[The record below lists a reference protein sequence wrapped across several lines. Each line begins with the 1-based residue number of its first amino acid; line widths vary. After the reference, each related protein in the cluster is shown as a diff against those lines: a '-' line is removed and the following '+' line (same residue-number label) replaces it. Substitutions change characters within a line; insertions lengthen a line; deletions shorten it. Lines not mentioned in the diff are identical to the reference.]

1 MNPGI
6 EEIDFNE
13 EKARE
18 LVYYLL
24 ENDTSVFKKLIPE
37 IRAMD
42 SESFEN
48 LFKGTP
54 FKGENN
60 RNGYDY
66 NIHNKKQFEHLL
78 DKFDNFWII
87 LDGWYLDKNFYK
99 YLKDLWINY
108 ISIEKLPKNDHGI
121 ESFLKSYD
129 IDYKN
134 WPDNIKEDFKM
145 KIRATKKTRIL
156 DPQKAEEFE
165 KHRSEL
171 KKLMKQLND
180 FKNKIKNEP
189 EMKTYEENTDKQIEK
204 LKTIGL
210 EYLKNL
216 FGNLTSGKTGN
227 IISILGSAPLAI
239 SIFTGAKSLDPNCC
253 KEIQENLNNNDYYDE
268 YDSYFDDE
276 DCYDDEQENPLD
288 NANLNEQLQNLFD
301 NNFFCSVHIILSFL
315 NLGWSIYG
323 FCQAYKDL
331 KLVKQNIEKFKNKL
345 DKIKS
350 DFNEHKE
357 KIGILPDDFKESLEK
372 IKEVFILIYGDFNE
386 LENLIKEIHENI
398 KIANKHKNRST
409 FGLISSGILGIT
421 GVAGGILIPNGNAIW
436 YGISAISNTLTAI
449 GHTIVLTESKEMI
462 KDLKHILEEAMIQRK
477 KSLDEMDNLIKLASN
492 MEKGQIPKF
501 SEK

>member
-1 MNPGI
+1 MNSGVD
-6 EEIDFNE
+6 EIGFNE

-121 ESFLKSYD
+121 ESFLKSND

-171 KKLMKQLND
+171 KKLMNKLKD
-180 FKNKIKNEP
+180 FKNKIKNKP

-204 LKTIGL
+204 LKTNGL
-210 EYLKNL
+210 KYLKTL
-216 FGNLTSGKTGN
+216 FQNLTSGKTGN
-227 IISILGSAPLAI
+227 ILSILGTASTAI
-239 SIFTGAKSLDPNCC
+239 PIIYSNESLDPNCC
-253 KEIQENLNNNDYYDE
+253 KENQEILNNNDYYD
-268 YDSYFDDE
+268 DNDFYFDDE
-276 DCYDDEQENPLD
+276 KSYDDDDEKNSLD
-288 NANLNEQLQNLFD
+288 KVNLNEQLQNLFD
-301 NNFFCSVHIILSFL
+301 NNLFCSVHIILSFL
-315 NLGWSIYG
+315 NLGWSVYE
-323 FCQAYKDL
+323 FCKAYKDL
-331 KLVKQNIEKFKNKL
+331 KQVKQNVKILENDLKI
-345 DKIKS
+345 IKS
-350 DFNEHKE
+350 NFNKHKE

-372 IKEVFILIYGDFNE
+372 IKEVYSLICQDYNQ
-386 LENLIKEIHENI
+386 LEVLIKKIHENM
-398 KIANKHKNRST
+398 KIANEHKNKST
-409 FGLISSGILGIT
+409 FGLISSGILGFT
-421 GVAGGILIPNGNAIW
+421 GVAGGILIRNGNAIW

-449 GHTIVLTESKEMI
+449 GHTIVLTESQEMI
-462 KDLKHILEEAMIQRK
+462 KDLNHILEDAMIQRK
-477 KSLDEMDNLIKLASN
+477 KILDEMDNLIMVVSN
-492 MEKGQIPKF
+492 MEKGQIPKLP
-501 SEK
+501 